1 MSITIDTLQ
10 TVIEFSL
17 SLQVSVVI
25 TLSLK
30 VLVSL
35 LLVEPFNG
43 KSHGVG
49 LDINC
54 LPKRRCEQAHS
65 P

>member
-1 MSITIDTLQ
+1 MSITINTLS
-10 TVIEFSL
+10 TVIEISL

-35 LLVEPFNG
+35 LLVESLNV
-43 KSHGVG
+43 KSHEVG

-54 LPKRRCEQAHS
+54 FLKRRCEQAR
-65 P
+65 PP

>member
-35 LLVEPFNG
+35 LLVESLNG
-43 KSHGVG
+43 KSHEVI

-54 LPKRRCEQAHS
+54 LLKRRCKQAC
-65 P
+65 PP